1 MIPFLRKFIL
11 LFSLSFLFVTP
22 AIAQATEAE
31 SDEAEKQ
38 SRVSKQADEF
48 FVAKEYS
55 EAIRRYKKAYGKSKV
70 RTEKAEIALKLAD
83 CYRYTYDYRNAASQ
97 YKRAVKL
104 KINREEAYLGHADML
119 KAQGEYADAIEAYE
133 EFAKAFPKDARAA
146 IGIAS
151 SKDAIEWTM
160 AMTLYQVGN
169 VTSLNSEANDF
180 SLTFAGRIGSF
191 DELFFSSMRSGGMT
205 KREDGW
211 TGEKFSD
218 IYSAERLGDD
228 GQPKSTKKS
237 RKSRKTPKANTARLQ
252 DFSDPVMLTEIINTE
267 DHEGSGVFDARRRTF
282 YFTRCMDVKQAQ
294 LGCGIYQTRK
304 AGINWQDPSPVVLT
318 TDSSESVGHP
328 HLIDDKVM
336 VFAGDMTDG
345 RGGKDLWITTFD
357 KKKRGWGMPVN
368 MGPLV
373 NTTGDELF
381 PYVHD
386 GYLYF
391 ASTGHPG
398 MGGYD
403 LFRIALGKD
412 NLPKG
417 SVMNLQA
424 PINSPA
430 DDFNLILR
438 PGDIMDGYF
447 VSNRSDG
454 KGSNDIWSLYQVPKK
469 HQISGN
475 VLSSKD
481 QSPIAGVTVKVRGK
495 NGFSQIVQTD
505 GYGNFT
511 VDSDDLQADETYSF
525 AFERK
530 KFLRNG
536 TAGNT
541 MGLTLENYSFQEASN
556 VYMHT
561 MSVTGSMDPIEIPI
575 VLPEVNF
582 DLAKWDLRPTAQV
595 ALDTVA
601 RTMVRNPNI
610 VIQLR
615 SHTDYRDADDKNVI
629 LSQKRADTC
638 VKYLISKG
646 VRADRLEAVG
656 MGEGTPFVITG
667 NYEGFGKG
675 AFKEGTELTEA
686 LIRKMNKVNQEIA
699 HQINRRTDFRVLRDD
714 YVPPVDEAAI
724 ANADEAGQS
733 KGDEVAVRGVIY
745 VVGDRESY
753 SVICKSNSITLAA
766 LKKLNGGLR
775 GVRPFPGMQMK
786 VTDGGDYAWF
796 DKDHRQIQRNETWK
810 TIAKELGMKL
820 KALKALNPEYG
831 KELSAG
837 GYLLVQ

>member
-1 MIPFLRKFIL
+1 MIPILRKCML
-11 LFSLSFLFVTP
+11 LFSLSFLCVTP
-22 AIAQATEAE
+22 ALAQDTEAASE
-31 SDEAEKQ
+31 EVDKQ
-38 SRVSKQADEF
+38 SRVAKQADEF

-55 EAIRRYKKAYGKSKV
+55 EAIRRYKKAYGKSKE
-70 RTEKAEIALKLAD
+70 RSEKAEIALKLAD
-83 CYRYTYDYRNAASQ
+83 CYRYTYDYRNAANQ

-104 KINREEAYLGHADML
+104 KIDREEAYLGHAAML
-119 KAQGEYADAIEAYE
+119 KAQGEYADAIEAFE
-133 EFAKAFPKDARAA
+133 DFAKAFPNDARAA

-151 SKDAIEWTM
+151 SKDAIAWGKT
-160 AMTLYQVGN
+160 MTLYQVGN
-169 VTSLNSEANDF
+169 VTSLNSDANDF

-191 DELFFSSMRSGGMT
+191 NELYFSSMRTGGMT

-218 IYSAERLGDD
+218 IYSAERLGAD
-228 GQPKSTKKS
+228 GQPKSGKRS
-237 RKSRKTPKANTARLQ
+237 RKSRKTPKASMARLQ
-252 DFSDPVMLTEIINTE
+252 VFSEPVLLTEIINTE

-282 YFTRCMDVKQAQ
+282 YFTRCMDVKRAQ

-318 TDSSESVGHP
+318 ADSSESVGHP

-336 VFAGDMTDG
+336 VFAGDMADG
-345 RGGKDLWITTFD
+345 RGGKDLWITTFE
-357 KKKRGWGMPVN
+357 KKQRGWGKPVN

-386 GYLYF
+386 GFLYF
-391 ASTGHPG
+391 ASSGHPG

-403 LFRIALGKD
+403 LFRIALGED
-412 NLPKG
+412 NMPTGL
-417 SVMNLQA
+417 VMNLQA

-430 DDFNLILR
+430 DDFNLILK

-454 KGSNDIWSLYQVPKK
+454 KGSNDIYSLFQVPKK
-469 HQISGN
+469 HRIRGI

-481 QSPIAGVTVKVRGK
+481 QSPVAGVTVKVRGK
-495 NGFSQIVQTD
+495 DGFSQIVQTD
-505 GYGNFT
+505 GHGNFT
-511 VDSDDLQADETYSF
+511 VVSDDLQADATYRF

-530 KFLRNG
+530 KFLRSG
-536 TAGNT
+536 AAGNT
-541 MGLTLENYSFQEASN
+541 MGLTLENYDFQETSN
-556 VYMHT
+556 VYLHT

-582 DLAKWDLRPTAQV
+582 DLAKWDLRPAAQV

-656 MGEGTPFVITG
+656 MGEGTPFVIAG
-667 NYEGFGKG
+667 NYQGFGKG
-675 AFKEGTELTEA
+675 VFKTGTELSEA
-686 LIRKMNKVNQEIA
+686 LIRKMNRANQEIA

-714 YVPPVDEAAI
+714 YVPPVDASALT
-724 ANADEAGQS
+724 NADEAGQNM
-733 KGDEVAVRGVIY
+733 GDEVTVIGVIY
-745 VVGDRESY
+745 VVGERESY
-753 SVICKSNSITLAA
+753 SGICKSNQISLTV

-786 VTDGGDYAWF
+786 VTVGGDYAWF
-796 DKDHRQIQRNETWK
+796 DADHRQIQRNETWK
-810 TIAKELGMKL
+810 TIAKELGMRV
-820 KALKALNPEYG
+820 KALKALNPEHG

>member
-1 MIPFLRKFIL
+1 
-11 LFSLSFLFVTP
+11 
-22 AIAQATEAE
+22 
-31 SDEAEKQ
+31 
-38 SRVSKQADEF
+38 
-48 FVAKEYS
+48 
-55 EAIRRYKKAYGKSKV
+55 
-70 RTEKAEIALKLAD
+70 
-83 CYRYTYDYRNAASQ
+83 
-97 YKRAVKL
+97 
-104 KINREEAYLGHADML
+104 
-119 KAQGEYADAIEAYE
+119 
-133 EFAKAFPKDARAA
+133 
-146 IGIAS
+146 
-151 SKDAIEWTM
+151 
-160 AMTLYQVGN
+160 
-169 VTSLNSEANDF
+169 
-180 SLTFAGRIGSF
+180 
-191 DELFFSSMRSGGMT
+191 
-205 KREDGW
+205 
-211 TGEKFSD
+211 
-218 IYSAERLGDD
+218 
-228 GQPKSTKKS
+228 
-237 RKSRKTPKANTARLQ
+237 
-252 DFSDPVMLTEIINTE
+252 
-267 DHEGSGVFDARRRTF
+267 
-282 YFTRCMDVKQAQ
+282 
-294 LGCGIYQTRK
+294 
-304 AGINWQDPSPVVLT
+304 
-318 TDSSESVGHP
+318 
-328 HLIDDKVM
+328 
-336 VFAGDMTDG
+336 
-345 RGGKDLWITTFD
+345 
-357 KKKRGWGMPVN
+357 
-368 MGPLV
+368 
-373 NTTGDELF
+373 
-381 PYVHD
+381 
-386 GYLYF
+386 
-391 ASTGHPG
+391 

-403 LFRIALGKD
+403 LFRIALDKD

-561 MSVTGSMDPIEIPI
+561 MSVAGSMDPIEIPI

-656 MGEGTPFVITG
+656 MGEGTPFVIAG

-686 LIRKMNKVNQEIA
+686 LIRKMNKANQEIA

-714 YVPPVDEAAI
+714 YVPPVDEAAL
-724 ANADEAGQS
+724 ANTDEAGQT

-753 SVICKSNSITLAA
+753 SVICKSNNITLAS